1 MARCYDVRTVALT
14 LGVSSKWVDNLL
26 SHHRVFG
33 VSGGRQG
40 VQRSVSPDGLL
51 AIELTRQ
58 LAQELELPVHRAA
71 ALASDIV
78 ANRTRLPSAPET
90 RIDVAVG
97 IQLAANL
104 STIEVSLRD
113 RLLAAVEA
121 TAQRRRGRPR
131 ARPAVS

>member
-1 MARCYDVRTVALT
+1 MARSYDVRTVALT

-78 ANRTRLPSAPET
+78 ANRCIGTLGNHVSHANACSRRHSRPLWVIDWRLDPVRSDRTR
-90 RIDVAVG
+90 
-97 IQLAANL
+97 Q
-104 STIEVSLRD
+104 
-113 RLLAAVEA
+113 
-121 TAQRRRGRPR
+121 
-131 ARPAVS
+131 